1 MLQLHL
7 LIDCFEE
14 IPYEGPT
21 IKFTDPISNLKDR
34 PSSQL
39 KTAKACQMVCQ
50 KEAECNYFTW
60 IGNPT
65 NPTISTCFLKSKKD
79 GDGGATDGGTKYLH
93 TNPNAKKASKIMSG
107 PKYCVVRK

>member
-1 MLQLHL
+1 MIRQLLQLHL

-21 IKFTDPISNLKDR
+21 IKFTDPITNKNQA
-34 PSSQL
+34 SSKL
-39 KTAKACQMVCQ
+39 KTAKSCQMVCQ

-65 NPTISTCFLKSKKD
+65 NPAVSTCFLESKKD
-79 GDGGATDGGTKYLH
+79 GNGATDGGTKYLN
-93 TNPNAKKASKIMSG
+93 TNINAKLSK
-107 PKYCVVRK
+107 